1 VIQSPTQYHAISF
14 LPLEEK
20 TFLSKGQY
28 TTHTGS
34 SVMDAKFFVVGEIMQ
49 VVEVGFN
56 QLRMVEGKVVQKP
69 FDYR

>member
-1 VIQSPTQYHAISF
+1 
-14 LPLEEK
+14 
-20 TFLSKGQY
+20 
-28 TTHTGS
+28 
-34 SVMDAKFFVVGEIMQ
+34 MDAKFFVVGEIMQ